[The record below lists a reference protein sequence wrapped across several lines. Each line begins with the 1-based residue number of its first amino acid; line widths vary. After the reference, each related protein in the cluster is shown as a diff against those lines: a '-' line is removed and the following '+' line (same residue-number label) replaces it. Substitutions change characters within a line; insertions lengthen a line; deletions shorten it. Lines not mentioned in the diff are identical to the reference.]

1 MAAMT
6 VQAHFTGRDPQ
17 VRATYD
23 RLLVA
28 VRTLGPVTE
37 DPKKTSIHLVRHTAF
52 AGIATRRSALILTL
66 KSGRDIRNPRVAR
79 REQASAH
86 RWHLEVRLQDPL
98 QVDRQLIGWLR
109 AAYELSG

>member
-1 MAAMT
+1 VT
-6 VQAHFTGRDPQ
+6 VQSHFTGRDPQ

-23 RLLVA
+23 RLLAVA
-28 VRTLGPVTE
+28 RTLGQVTE
-37 DPKKTSIHLVRHTAF
+37 DPKKTSIHLVRRTAF
-52 AGIATRRSALILTL
+52 AGISTRRSALILTL
-66 KSGRDIRNPRVAR
+66 KSAKDVRSPRVAR

-86 RWHLEVRLQDPL
+86 RWHLEVRLQDPQ